1 MENTLLIS
9 EAKLKRFTDINN
21 NLDVD
26 LISSVIREAQIIH
39 ITRLLGTR
47 LYEKILSD
55 VDNDVLTGDYKS
67 LVDDY
72 IQDSL
77 IYWSYYESLE
87 TIYLRPRN
95 AGLVKPTGGENNI
108 DADIALYDKKRQ
120 SIKNKAEYFS
130 QRLVDYLC
138 FNSSLFPEYNQGV
151 NEEILPDSGTQFKS
165 PIVFKGGVRD
175 EIDRM
180 GIKVTNSKYGYL
192 PQ

>member
-9 EAKLKRFTDINN
+9 ESKLKRFTDINN

-39 ITRLLGTR
+39 ITRLLGTK

-55 VDNDVLTGDYKS
+55 VDSGTLSGDYKS

-108 DADIALYDKKRQ
+108 DADMALYDKKRQ
-120 SIKNKAEYFS
+120 SVKNKAEYFS
-130 QRLVDYLC
+130 ERLVDFLC
-138 FNSSLFPEYNQGV
+138 YNNSLFPEYGQEQ
-151 NEEILPDSGTQFKS
+151 NEDIYPDMGTQFKS
-165 PIVFKGGVRD
+165 PIVFKTGVRE
-175 EIDRM
+175 EIKNM
-180 GIKVTNSKYGYL
+180 GIKITNSKYDYL

>member
-39 ITRLLGTR
+39 ITRLLGSK
-47 LYEKILSD
+47 LYDKIISE
-55 VDNDVLTGDYKS
+55 VDAGTISGNYKS
-67 LVDDY
+67 LLDDY
-72 IQDSL
+72 IQDAL

-95 AGLVKPTGGENNI
+95 AGLIKPTGGENNI

-130 QRLVDYLC
+130 ERLVDHLC
-138 FNSSLFPEYNQGV
+138 YNNSLYPEYGQEV
-151 NEEILPDSGTQFKS
+151 NDDVYPDMGTQFKS
-165 PIVFKGGVRD
+165 PIVFRRGVRED
-175 EIDRM
+175 IEKM
-180 GIKVTNSKYGYL
+180 GIKITNSRYDYL

>member
-9 EAKLKRFTDINN
+9 ESKLKRFTDINN

-39 ITRLLGTR
+39 ITRLLGTK

-55 VDNDVLTGDYKS
+55 VDSGTLSGDYKS

-108 DADIALYDKKRQ
+108 DADMALYDKKRQ
-120 SIKNKAEYFS
+120 SVKNKAEYFS
-130 QRLVDYLC
+130 ERLVDFLC
-138 FNSSLFPEYNQGV
+138 YNNSLFPEYGQEQ
-151 NEEILPDSGTQFKS
+151 NEDIYPDMGTQFKS
-165 PIVFKGGVRD
+165 PIVFKSGVRE
-175 EIDRM
+175 EIKNM
-180 GIKVTNSKYGYL
+180 GIKITNSKYDYL

>member
-9 EAKLKRFTDINN
+9 ESKLKRFTDINN

-39 ITRLLGTR
+39 ITRLLGTK

-55 VDNDVLTGDYKS
+55 VDSGTLSGDYKS

-120 SIKNKAEYFS
+120 SVKNKAEYFS
-130 QRLVDYLC
+130 ERLVDFLC
-138 FNSSLFPEYNQGV
+138 YNNSLFPEYGSEQ
-151 NEEILPDSGTQFKS
+151 NEDIYPDMGTQFKS
-165 PIVFKGGVRD
+165 PIVFKTGVRE
-175 EIDRM
+175 EIKNM
-180 GIKVTNSKYGYL
+180 GIKITNSKYDYL

>member
-9 EAKLKRFTDINN
+9 ESKLKRFTDINN

-39 ITRLLGTR
+39 ITRLLGTK

-55 VDNDVLTGDYKS
+55 VDSGTLSGDYKS

-120 SIKNKAEYFS
+120 SVKNKAEYFS
-130 QRLVDYLC
+130 ERLVDFLC
-138 FNSSLFPEYNQGV
+138 YNNSLFPEYGQEQ
-151 NEEILPDSGTQFKS
+151 NEDIYPDMGTQFKS
-165 PIVFKGGVRD
+165 PIVFKTGVRE
-175 EIDRM
+175 EIKNM
-180 GIKVTNSKYGYL
+180 GIKITNSKYDYL

>member
-9 EAKLKRFTDINN
+9 ESKLKRFTDINN

-39 ITRLLGTR
+39 ITRLLGTK

-55 VDNDVLTGDYKS
+55 VDSGTLSGDYKS

-108 DADIALYDKKRQ
+108 DADMALYDKKRQ
-120 SIKNKAEYFS
+120 SVKNKAEYFS
-130 QRLVDYLC
+130 ERLVDYLC
-138 FNSSLFPEYNQGV
+138 YNDSLFPEYGSEQ
-151 NEEILPDSGTQFKS
+151 NEDIYPDMGTQFKS
-165 PIVFKGGVRD
+165 PIVFKSGVRE
-175 EIDRM
+175 EIKNM
-180 GIKVTNSKYGYL
+180 GIKITNSKYDYL

>member
-9 EAKLKRFTDINN
+9 ESKLKRFTDINN

-39 ITRLLGTR
+39 ITRLLGTK

-55 VDNDVLTGDYKS
+55 VDSGTLSGDYKS

-108 DADIALYDKKRQ
+108 DADMALYDKKRQ
-120 SIKNKAEYFS
+120 SVKNKAEYFS
-130 QRLVDYLC
+130 ERLVDFLC
-138 FNSSLFPEYNQGV
+138 YNNSLFPEYGSEQ
-151 NEEILPDSGTQFKS
+151 NEDIYPDMGTQFKS
-165 PIVFKGGVRD
+165 PIVFKTGVRE
-175 EIDRM
+175 EIKNM
-180 GIKVTNSKYGYL
+180 GIKITNSKYDYL

>member
-9 EAKLKRFTDINN
+9 ESKLKRFTDINN

-39 ITRLLGTR
+39 ITRLLGTK
-47 LYEKILSD
+47 LYDKILSD
-55 VDNDVLTGDYKS
+55 VDGGTLTGDYKS

-108 DADIALYDKKRQ
+108 DADMALYDKKRQ
-120 SIKNKAEYFS
+120 SVKNKAEYFS
-130 QRLVDYLC
+130 ERLVDFLC
-138 FNSSLFPEYNQGV
+138 YNNSLFPEYGSEQ
-151 NEEILPDSGTQFKS
+151 NEDIYPDMGTQFKS
-165 PIVFKGGVRD
+165 PIVFKSGVRE
-175 EIDRM
+175 EIKNM
-180 GIKVTNSKYGYL
+180 GIKITNSKYDYL

>member
-9 EAKLKRFTDINN
+9 ESKLKRFTDINN

-39 ITRLLGTR
+39 ITRLLGTK

-55 VDNDVLTGDYKS
+55 VDSGTLSGDYKS

-120 SIKNKAEYFS
+120 SVKNKAEYFS
-130 QRLVDYLC
+130 ERLVDFLC
-138 FNSSLFPEYNQGV
+138 YNNSLFPEYGSEQ
-151 NEEILPDSGTQFKS
+151 NEDIYPDMGTQFKS
-165 PIVFKGGVRD
+165 PIVFKSGVR
-175 EIDRM
+175 EGIKNM
-180 GIKVTNSKYGYL
+180 GIKITNSKYDYL

>member
-9 EAKLKRFTDINN
+9 ESKLKRFTDINN

-39 ITRLLGTR
+39 ITRLLGSP
-47 LYEKILSD
+47 LYDKILSD
-55 VDNDVLTGDYKS
+55 VEGGTLTGNYKT

-77 IYWSYYESLE
+77 IYWAYYESLE

-130 QRLVDYLC
+130 ERLVDYLC
-138 FNSSLFPEYNQGV
+138 YNDSLFPEYGSEV
-151 NEEILPDSGTQFKS
+151 NEDVVADRGSQFKS
-165 PIVFKGGVRD
+165 PIVFRGGVRKD
-175 EIDRM
+175 IEEM
-180 GIKVTNSKYGYL
+180 GIKVTNSRYKYL

>member
-39 ITRLLGTR
+39 ITRLLGSK
-47 LYEKILSD
+47 LYDKIIAD
-55 VDNDVLTGDYKS
+55 VDAGTITGDYKT
-67 LVDDY
+67 LLDDF
-72 IQDSL
+72 IQDAL

-95 AGLVKPTGGENNI
+95 AGLIKPTGGENNI
-108 DADIALYDKKRQ
+108 DADLALYDKKRQ
-120 SIKNKAEYFS
+120 SVKNKAEYFS
-130 QRLVDYLC
+130 QRLVDHLC
-138 FNSSLFPEYNQGV
+138 FNNSLYPEYGQETNDD
-151 NEEILPDSGTQFKS
+151 IYPDTGAQLKS
-165 PIVFKGGVRD
+165 PIVFRTGVR
-175 EIDRM
+175 ENIEQM
-180 GIKVTNSKYGYL
+180 GIKITNSKYDYL

>member
-1 MENTLLIS
+1 MQNTLLIS
-9 EAKLKRFTDINN
+9 ESKLKRFTDINN

-39 ITRLLGTR
+39 ITRLLGSK
-47 LYEKILSD
+47 LYEKLLSD
-55 VDNDVLTGDYKS
+55 VDAGTLSGNYKS

-72 IQDSL
+72 VQDSL
-77 IYWSYYESLE
+77 IYWSYYEALE

-130 QRLVDYLC
+130 ERLVDYLAY
-138 FNSSLFPEYNQGV
+138 NESLFAEFGTEQ
-151 NEEILPDSGTQFKS
+151 NEDIVPDQGTQFKS
-165 PIVFKGGVRD
+165 PIVFRTGVRAD
-175 EIDRM
+175 IEAM
-180 GIKVTNSKYGYL
+180 GIKVTNSRYKYL

>member
-9 EAKLKRFTDINN
+9 ESKLKRFTDINN

-39 ITRLLGTR
+39 ITRLLGSK
-47 LYEKILSD
+47 LYDKIIDD
-55 VDNDVLTGDYKS
+55 VQGNILTGDYKT

-72 IQDSL
+72 VQDAL
-77 IYWSYYESLE
+77 LYWAYYESLE

-108 DADIALYDKKRQ
+108 DADLALYDKKRQ

-130 QRLVDYLC
+130 ERLVDYLC
-138 FNSSLFPEYNQGV
+138 FNSATYPEYGTEV
-151 NEEILPDSGTQFKS
+151 NDDIYPDTGTQFKS
-165 PIVFKGGVRD
+165 PVVFRTGVRTAIED
-175 EIDRM
+175 M
-180 GIKVTNSKYGYL
+180 GIKITNSKYGYL

>member
-9 EAKLKRFTDINN
+9 ESKLKRFTDINN

-39 ITRLLGTR
+39 ITRLLGTK

-55 VDNDVLTGDYKS
+55 VDSGTLSGDYKS

-120 SIKNKAEYFS
+120 SVKNKAEYFS
-130 QRLVDYLC
+130 ERLVDFLC
-138 FNSSLFPEYNQGV
+138 YNNSLFPEYGSEQ
-151 NEEILPDSGTQFKS
+151 NEDIYPDMGTQFKS
-165 PIVFKGGVRD
+165 PIVFKSGVRE
-175 EIDRM
+175 EIKNM
-180 GIKVTNSKYGYL
+180 GIKITNSKYDYL

>member
-1 MENTLLIS
+1 MENTLLVS

-21 NLDVD
+21 NLDTD

-39 ITRLLGTR
+39 ITRLLGSR
-47 LYEKILSD
+47 LYDKIIEDVQSD
-55 VDNDVLTGDYKS
+55 SLTGVYKS

-72 IQDSL
+72 IQDAL

-108 DADIALYDKKRQ
+108 DADLALYDKKRQ

-130 QRLVDYLC
+130 ERLVDFLC
-138 FNSSLFPEYNQGV
+138 YNSSTFPEYGTEQ
-151 NEEILPDSGTQFKS
+151 NEDIFPDRDTQFKS
-165 PIVFKGGVRD
+165 PIVFRGGVRAD
-175 EIDRM
+175 IEKM
-180 GIKVTNSKYGYL
+180 GLKITNSRYGYL

>member
-9 EAKLKRFTDINN
+9 ESKLKRFTDINN

-39 ITRLLGTR
+39 ITRLLGSK
-47 LYEKILSD
+47 LYDKILAD
-55 VDNDVLTGDYKS
+55 VDAGTLTGEYKA
-67 LVDDY
+67 LVDEY
-72 IQDSL
+72 VQDAL

-130 QRLVDYLC
+130 ERLVDFLC
-138 FNSSLFPEYNQGV
+138 YNNSLFPEYGQEV
-151 NEEILPDSGTQFKS
+151 NEDIYPDTGTQFQS
-165 PIVFKGGVRD
+165 PIVFRGTVRED
-175 EIDRM
+175 IEKM
-180 GIKVTNSKYGYL
+180 GIKITNSKYGYL